1 MLNVGGNKKGA
12 IGSHIFPLFMCDFCG
27 FKSTHGRTRQE
38 VIQLKSFYYYYNKCH
53 YFYGCLVSSTTV

>member
-27 FKSTHGRTRQE
+27 FKSVHGRTRQK
-38 VIQLKSFYYYYNKCH
+38 VIQLKSFYYYYN
-53 YFYGCLVSSTTV
+53 